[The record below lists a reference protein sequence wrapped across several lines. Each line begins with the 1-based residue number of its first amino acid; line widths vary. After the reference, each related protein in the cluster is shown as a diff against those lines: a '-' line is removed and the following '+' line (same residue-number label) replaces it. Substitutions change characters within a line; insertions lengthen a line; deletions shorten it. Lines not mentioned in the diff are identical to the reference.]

1 MVIFLEEE
9 IAKGPQFTLGCV
21 LGVEDIG
28 KKLLKGKRVWGE
40 FEFFVWGGTF
50 LNNLQRGRYVF
61 SRGSLGIIEI
71 LGQAVNMGREV
82 NSSYLGKKGKKRKRR
97 ARYF

>member
-82 NSSYLGKKGKKRKRR
+82 NSSYLGKKGKKRKGRV
-97 ARYF
+97 RYF